1 MTTLQLGEAAILAE
15 RLGCP
20 VVADFRQ
27 NDIAAGGCGA
37 PLVPIVDRWLLAR
50 PDAAVVALNIGGI
63 TNLTAMSAARG
74 VTRPLIGFDCGPG
87 NMVLDELAR
96 R

>member
-1 MTTLQLGEAAILAE
+1 MLAE

-20 VVADFRQ
+20 VVSDFRQ

-50 PDAAVVALNIGGI
+50 PGVAIW
-63 TNLTAMSAARG
+63 R
-74 VTRPLIGFDCGPG
+74 
-87 NMVLDELAR
+87 
-96 R
+96 